1 MALWGTERAFKLM
14 LKVFVGDDRVAA
26 GKAVESELGGNYEVF
41 EGDKIEITDLP
52 SIFRGVGLFSG
63 EKRQI
68 LLKEVGENAAVWE
81 KLADYV
87 DTEHE
92 VVVWEGKIDKRSAG
106 YKRLKETGVEIREF
120 ALKVKPE
127 MRQVFNIFEVA
138 LRDGSAAVKM
148 VEKIELEQDPFM
160 FFGLMVTQA
169 LKMYG
174 IRMRKKEKMVLQ
186 ELSKLDMQMK
196 GEGATTIEPWVLIK
210 SFLLR
215 LEKIGE

>member
-1 MALWGTERAFKLM
+1 M
-14 LKVFVGDDRVAA
+14 LKVFVGEDRVAA

-41 EGDKIEITDLP
+41 EGDKIELLDLP

-63 EKRQI
+63 EKRRI

-81 KLADYV
+81 KLADYA

-120 ALKVKPE
+120 ALKAKPE

-138 LRDGSAAVKM
+138 LRDGPAAVKM

-169 LKMYG
+169 LKRFEQRSG
-174 IRMRKKEKMVLQ
+174 EREKRILR
-186 ELSKLDMQMK
+186 ELGELDMQMK
-196 GEGATTIEPWVLIK
+196 GESGVGLEPWVLVK
-210 SFLLR
+210 GFLLR
-215 LEKIGE
+215 LGG